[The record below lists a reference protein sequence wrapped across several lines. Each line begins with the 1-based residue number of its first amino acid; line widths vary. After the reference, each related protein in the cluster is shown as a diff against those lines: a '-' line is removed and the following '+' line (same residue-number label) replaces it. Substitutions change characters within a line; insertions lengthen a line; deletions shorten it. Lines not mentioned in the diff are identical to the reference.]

1 MTKELTDIDKTVRKI
16 KRLLDFHRKQN
27 ENLELD
33 EVVKGAVYN
42 LYLVGRFSSG
52 TIYEQKHIAT
62 IQTQEE
68 RKNEQDRN
76 AI

>member
-1 MTKELTDIDKTVRKI
+1 MRKELTDIDKTVRKI
-16 KRLLDFHRKQN
+16 KRLLDKHRKLN
-27 ENLELD
+27 ENLEL
-33 EVVKGAVYN
+33 VVKGAVYN

-68 RKNEQDRN
+68 RKNE
-76 AI
+76 

>member
-1 MTKELTDIDKTVRKI
+1 MRKELTEIDKTVRKI

-42 LYLVGRFSSG
+42 LYLVGGLYKSSC
-52 TIYEQKHIAT
+52 
-62 IQTQEE
+62 
-68 RKNEQDRN
+68 
-76 AI
+76 